1 MRRLLLLLLLF
12 APLPARADE
21 ADVIVVLRTRETA
34 EEPRLRMLAA
44 AQAAVARESRALG
57 AKEIAGLSHLPLL
70 HLRIA
75 AEQLPQLTALPQVQ
89 AVYPNHRVTAAR
101 TEGGAL
107 IGSPQLRSKYR
118 AGGKGVGVAVFDTG
132 IDSSHPELADHVV
145 AGFDFIGNEPFAD
158 RNGHG
163 TAVAGIVHGMAP
175 DAHLLSFKV
184 LDDAGNGTEWSVL
197 EGLNAVYAHRR
208 DFGGIHVVSASI
220 VYGGPADED
229 CDAVIPEG
237 PAFDL
242 LEQAGVLVVFAAG
255 NDGFRNG
262 ISEFA
267 CHSKVISA
275 GAVYDADVGP
285 SFHGACNDRRTRAG
299 QIACYSNSGNP
310 LDVLAPAE
318 VANTT
323 ASGGGYTDFGGTS
336 AATPY
341 VAGVLAQLRSRF
353 PKASAAK
360 IRSALMSTGTP
371 LTDTNGITRR
381 LISGPAAFK
390 KLKKKA
396 G

>member
-1 MRRLLLLLLLF
+1 MRQRLLFLLLL
-12 APLPARADE
+12 AWIPQQVQAHE
-21 ADVIVVLRTRETA
+21 ADVIVELRAEGSDLRVLAST
-34 EEPRLRMLAA
+34 
-44 AQAAVARESRALG
+44 VVSGSRALG
-57 AKEIAGLSHLPLL
+57 AKNVSGLSHFPLL
-70 HLRIA
+70 HLQISADR
-75 AEQLPQLTALPQVQ
+75 LPQLAALPQVR

-118 AGGKGVGVAVFDTG
+118 ASGKGIGVAVFDTG

-175 DAHLLSFKV
+175 DAHLFSFKV
-184 LDDAGNGTEWSVL
+184 LDDEGNGTEWSVL
-197 EGLNAVYAHRR
+197 EGLNAVYANRTA
-208 DFGGIHVVSASI
+208 FGGIHVVSASI

-229 CDAVIPEG
+229 CDDVIPER

-242 LEQAGVLVVFAAG
+242 LEAAGVVVVFAAG

-275 GAVYDADVGP
+275 GAVYDADIGP
-285 SFHGACNDRRTRAG
+285 SHHGGCDDPTTRAG

-310 LDVLAPAE
+310 LDVRAPAE
-318 VANTT
+318 VAWTT
-323 ASGGGYTDFGGTS
+323 RSGGGYTGFGGTS

-341 VAGVLAQLRSRF
+341 VAGVIAQLRSKF
-353 PKASAAK
+353 PKATPAK
-360 IRSALMSTGTP
+360 IRSVLMSTGTP

-381 LISGPAAFK
+381 LISGPAAYK
-390 KLKKKA
+390 KLKKSPR
-396 G
+396 